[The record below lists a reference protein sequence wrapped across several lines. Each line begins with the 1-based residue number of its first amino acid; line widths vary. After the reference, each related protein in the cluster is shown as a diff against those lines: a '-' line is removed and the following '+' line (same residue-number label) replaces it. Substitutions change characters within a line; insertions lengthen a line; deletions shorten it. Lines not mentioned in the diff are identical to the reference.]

1 MTKKTQVQQTD
12 LEIFVQK
19 YGKVKRLAER
29 LNAGEVVQVREIAAI
44 LGKQATAEFESRWQ
58 DEINFRKNIKDKPH
72 AVLAYE
78 AKLKRGDMLFGR
90 AEKLS
95 ATAAGRKRAG
105 KVVQSD
111 AVKNMYYKAEKMYE
125 EALEILAENY
135 AADKSLEMYFD
146 RDLDFAIGSELAPDI
161 GGVPRTKT
169 SRSAYSKN
177 VEYSKTGDRTI
188 TPTLAA
194 ASKADIKLDL
204 VERALAE
211 MTTTYTALE
220 NTLVAVKAA
229 KAEEEVAERAVLK
242 LKLQELRTVKR

>member
-58 DEINFRKNIKDKPH
+58 DEINFRKNIKDKPD
-72 AVLAYE
+72 VVTAYE

-90 AEKLS
+90 AENLSGS
-95 ATAAGRKRAG
+95 ATRRKIDG
-105 KVVQSD
+105 KVLHGD

-135 AADKSLEMYFD
+135 ATDKSLEMYFD

-169 SRSAYSKN
+169 SRSAYSKL
-177 VEYSKTGDRTI
+177 VQYSKTGDRTI
-188 TPTLAA
+188 TPTLAGT
-194 ASKADIKLDL
+194 SKADVKLDL

-220 NTLVAVKAA
+220 NTLAAGKAA

>member
-12 LEIFVQK
+12 LEIFVQN

-29 LNAGEVVQVREIAAI
+29 LDAGELVQLREIAGV
-44 LGKQATAEFESRWQ
+44 LGEQATAEFKSRWQ
-58 DEINFRKNIKDKPH
+58 SENSYRATLKDKPD
-72 AVLAYE
+72 VVTAYE

-95 ATAAGRKRAG
+95 GSATRRKIGG
-105 KVVQSD
+105 KVVQGD

-135 AADKSLEMYFD
+135 ATDKSLQMYFD

-188 TPTLAA
+188 TPTLAGT
-194 ASKADIKLDL
+194 SKADIKAEM

-211 MTTTYTALE
+211 MTATYTALE
-220 NTLVAVKAA
+220 NTLAAVRAA
-229 KAEEEVAERAVLK
+229 KAEADVAERAVLK

>member
-1 MTKKTQVQQTD
+1 MTKNTQAQQTE
-12 LEIFVQK
+12 LELFVQH
-19 YGKVKRLAER
+19 YVKVKRLAER
-29 LNAGEVVQVREIAAI
+29 LDAGELVQLREIAGV
-44 LGKQATAEFESRWQ
+44 LGKEATAEFKSRWQ
-58 DEINFRKNIKDKPH
+58 SENSYRATLKDKPD
-72 AVLAYE
+72 VVTAYE

-90 AEKLS
+90 AENLSGS
-95 ATAAGRKRAG
+95 ATRRKIGG
-105 KVVQSD
+105 KVVHGD

-135 AADKSLEMYFD
+135 ATDKSLQMYFD
-146 RDLDFAIGSELAPDI
+146 RDLDFAIGGELGPDI
-161 GGVPRTKT
+161 GSVPRTKT

-188 TPTLAA
+188 TPTLAG
-194 ASKADIKLDL
+194 ASKTDIKAEM

-211 MTTTYTALE
+211 MTATYTALE
-220 NTLVAVKAA
+220 NTLAAVKAA

>member
-29 LNAGEVVQVREIAAI
+29 LNEGEVVQVREIAAV

-105 KVVQSD
+105 KVLHGD

-135 AADKSLEMYFD
+135 ATDKSLEMYFD

-169 SRSAYSKN
+169 SRSAYSVSN
-177 VEYSKTGDRTI
+177 SV
-188 TPTLAA
+188 
-194 ASKADIKLDL
+194 
-204 VERALAE
+204 
-211 MTTTYTALE
+211 
-220 NTLVAVKAA
+220 
-229 KAEEEVAERAVLK
+229 
-242 LKLQELRTVKR
+242 

>member
-1 MTKKTQVQQTD
+1 MTKNTQAQQTD

-29 LNAGEVVQVREIAAI
+29 LNEGEVVQLREIAGV
-44 LGKQATAEFESRWQ
+44 LGEEATAEFKSRCQ
-58 DEINFRKNIKDKPH
+58 SENSYRATLKDKPD
-72 AVLAYE
+72 VVTAYE

-95 ATAAGRKRAG
+95 GSATRRKIGG

-111 AVKNMYYKAEKMYE
+111 AVKNMHYKAEKMYE
-125 EALEILAENY
+125 EALEILSENY
-135 AADKSLEMYFD
+135 ATDKSLVMYFD
-146 RDLDFAIGSELAPDI
+146 RDLDFAIGGELGPDI
-161 GGVPRTKT
+161 GSVPRTKT

-188 TPTLAA
+188 TPTLAG
-194 ASKADIKLDL
+194 ASKTDIKAEM

-211 MTTTYTALE
+211 MTATYTALE
-220 NTLVAVKAA
+220 NTLAEVNAA

-242 LKLQELRTVKR
+242 LKLQELRTVTR